1 VITSVAFTTV
11 NCVDQERA
19 KTFYTE
25 VLGFEPYR
33 DEPMGESGA
42 GRWIEV
48 GPKGADTR
56 LVLFPDADQAG
67 GFASFVLDTDD
78 IVATCADL
86 AERGAEITAQPKVE
100 AWGSWWAQIKDSEGN
115 EIGLSQR
122 RLIPEDR

>member
-19 KTFYTE
+19 KTFYTR

-33 DEPMGESGA
+33 DEPMGGSGS

-67 GFASFVLDTDD
+67 GLTSFVLDTDD

-115 EIGLSQR
+115 EIGLAQR
-122 RLIPEDR
+122 RTAGAVP